1 MQEYIRSNDGV
12 GGLVISDEVIAAIA
26 VNAAKDVDGVTGF
39 ATRTP
44 DFVQSVFNI
53 GRDSNKSVRVFSND
67 NDIKIHINIIISDTA
82 RIPDVASAVQHSV
95 KCAVQNMTGR
105 VVNKVNV
112 TVAGMGFG
120 DEKTDKK

>member
-1 MQEYIRSNDGV
+1 MQEYSKSVDGI
-12 GGLVISDEVIAAIA
+12 GGLVISDDVIAAIA
-26 VNAAKDVDGVTGF
+26 VNAAKDVEGVTGF

-53 GRDSNKSVRVFSND
+53 GRDSNKAVRVISND
-67 NDIKIHINIIISDTA
+67 NDIKIHINIVIADTA
-82 RIPDVASAVQHSV
+82 KIPNVASSVQHSV

-112 TVAGMGFG
+112 TVAGVGFAG
-120 DEKTDKK
+120 EKADKK

>member
-1 MQEYIRSNDGV
+1 MQEYSKSPDSI

-26 VNAAKDVDGVTGF
+26 VNAAKDVEGVTGF

-53 GRDSNKSVRVFSND
+53 GGDSNKAVRVLSNE
-67 NDIKIHINIIISDTA
+67 NDIKIHINIVIADTA
-82 RIPDVASAVQHSV
+82 KIPKVASAVQHSV

-112 TVAGMGFG
+112 TVADVGFG
-120 DEKTDKK
+120 DEKAEKK